1 MPVTDTNY
9 ASLWNVTA
17 LASQGF
23 GLEDKGMHQKDE
35 VAELTEFETNLN
47 AVLTKLDNDGG
58 VSDVNYNTLYAVD
71 LDNTVVGSLGIDMGK
86 RVGFLDDYLA
96 NFNLTLTKLDNDGGV
111 ADTDYN
117 STLALTDVI
126 NNGVD
131 YTIAANANLAIDDRG
146 YNLGAL
152 YTLYNNIVTN
162 FNALN
167 AKLDA
172 DS

>member
-35 VAELTEFETNLN
+35 VAELTEFETNFN
-47 AVLTKLDNDGG
+47 AVLTKLDSDGG
-58 VSDVNYNTLYAVD
+58 VSDTNYNSTYAVD
-71 LDNTVVGSLGIDMGK
+71 LDNTVVGSKGLDQDK
-86 RVGFLDDYLA
+86 KVTFLQEFLT
-96 NFNLTLTKLDNDGGV
+96 NFNLTLTKLDSDGGV
-111 ADTDYN
+111 TDTNYN

-126 NNGVD
+126 NAGTA
-131 YTIAANANLAIDDRG
+131 YTIAANENLAIDDKG
-146 YNLGAL
+146 MTLSAL
-152 YTLYNNIVTN
+152 YDMYSNIVTN